1 VGFPDLA
8 DSRDDGQLEAAFA
21 MLYSQLN
28 SELPGRRDGAVI
40 VDASGLIVCC
50 NTALLRLLG
59 LPEEQDIRGKL
70 LADLLRSCAG
80 DQTTLVPAAENA
92 DLHEYSIPVFE
103 LRVRGAVERL
113 LLVRSAPFL
122 LETGCPFYFLWAFTD
137 ITNER
142 RLRDHYAHS
151 EKIRINAQLA
161 GGVAHEINNALTSVL
176 GNIELTRLLCTAS
189 QPNADDSHP
198 IQKHLLAAEDGA
210 RRIHRLVKD
219 LIEFGSRP
227 QIVLRPGSLIPLL
240 NRVITS
246 LQKGALVHVRLQL
259 DSGTQLWTTHYDEAA
274 LFHALLS
281 LGNSIC
287 RDLGA
292 SGGTVDISV
301 TNHKESSDSTEWV
314 RISVVD
320 RTDRELNQHSANGY
334 HSAAAID
341 IYGGTLALSV
351 AMVNAVIHEMK
362 GRLHV
367 ISRPPDGREICMLLP
382 RLETHS
388 RSAQGRQGR
397 SLRILV
403 IDDDQTIL
411 SVCRNML
418 ELFGHRVSA
427 ALSGLDGLILL
438 EASTN
443 FDVILLDESM
453 PGLSGHE
460 TLTEMRKRKIDIPVI
475 VIAGRP
481 VDRQFDSR
489 TELNTEP
496 AGFLQKPFRLQ
507 DLKEILEP
515 WTSQ

>member
-1 VGFPDLA
+1 MVFPNLS
-8 DSRDDGQLEAAFA
+8 DSTDDGQLEAAFA
-21 MLYSQLN
+21 MLYTQLN
-28 SELPGRRDGAVI
+28 SELPGRRDGAV
-40 VDASGLIVCC
+40 VADASGQIVFS
-50 NTALLRLLG
+50 NIAALRLLG
-59 LPEEQDIRGKL
+59 LPDDQEVRGRI

-80 DQTTLVPAAENA
+80 DRTTLVPAAENA

-113 LLVRSAPFL
+113 LLVRSAPFIL
-122 LETGCPFYFLWAFTD
+122 KTGCPFYFLWAFTD

-176 GNIELTRLLCTAS
+176 GNIELTKLLCTAN
-189 QPNADDSHP
+189 QPNSDESHP
-198 IQKHLLAAEDGA
+198 VQKHLLAAEDGA
-210 RRIHRLVKD
+210 RRIHRLVRD

-227 QIVLRPGSLIPLL
+227 QTVLRPGNLIPLL
-240 NRVITS
+240 NRVIS
-246 LQKGALVHVRLQL
+246 GLQKNAIVDVRLQM
-259 DSGTQLWTTHYDEAA
+259 DSGTQLWITHYDEAA
-274 LFHALLS
+274 LYHAMLS

-292 SGGTVDISV
+292 NGGTVDISI
-301 TNHKESSDSTEWV
+301 TNYKESSDNTEWV
-314 RISVVD
+314 RISVID
-320 RTDRELNQHSANGY
+320 RTDRELNQHSSSGY

-351 AMVNAVIHEMK
+351 AMVNAVVHEMK

-382 RLETHS
+382 RFETHS
-388 RSAQGRQGR
+388 RSAQDRQGR

-403 IDDDQTIL
+403 VDDDQTIL

-418 ELFGHRVSA
+418 ELFGHRVSS
-427 ALSGLDGLILL
+427 ALSGLDALMLL

-460 TLTEMRKRKIDIPVI
+460 TLMEMRKRKIDIPVI

-481 VDRQFDSR
+481 IDHQFD
-489 TELNTEP
+489 TPAELSIEP

-507 DLKEILEP
+507 DLKDMLER